1 MNDYKELVEAVEKVL
16 GNSNQ
21 VEVDLNDPRIVKYAG
36 ELPKAKPRYA
46 LTKKY
51 ISVRFPQAGGDK
63 IVISRISSGSH
74 GASDP
79 DEVSGAPQ
87 QKTKKTKPKKRPV
100 PKRHQHSYVAP
111 KIAKQ
116 VIAALADEASLI
128 PWLGGPTQCG
138 KTALVKHLG
147 EVLGRK
153 VYQINCRGDM
163 GSEHFF
169 GEQTVEVDKTT
180 GQSHIVFKKGIVEQA
195 MVEGIDDKGNESG
208 EPAILF
214 IDELPAAPAHV
225 VHGLNRLFESDDPRR
240 TLVIDMDGG
249 RVVKSHSGFRII
261 VAGNTFGRGS
271 TGMAD
276 SVYTAQQ
283 DALDMSLLHRI
294 SLFFRMG
301 YNRKV
306 EKHILVEK
314 VGDDAIVE
322 KIITF
327 RDAIRDHIRAGKLNT
342 PFSTKNI
349 VDIANAYRIFGD
361 LGQAVYL
368 SIMESLAP
376 EEKAVY
382 NEQAMTLLARD
393 LMKEYVEDDVDY
405 M

>member
-1 MNDYKELVEAVEKVL
+1 MSKVDVKKIIESVKDVL
-16 GNSNQ
+16 GSSEQ
-21 VEVDLNDPRIVKYAG
+21 VEVDLNDPRIAPYAG
-36 ELPKAKPRYA
+36 D
-46 LTKKY
+46 LTKATVRLELTKEY
-51 ISVRFPQAGGDK
+51 ISVRFPTAGGDK
-63 IVISRISSGSH
+63 VIVSKIGGSG
-74 GASDP
+74 SDP
-79 DEVSGAPQ
+79 DAVAEIPTK
-87 QKTKKTKPKKRPV
+87 QKSTKPKRRPT
-100 PKRHQHSYVAP
+100 PKRHQHSYVTP
-111 KIAKQ
+111 KITKD
-116 VIAALADEASLI
+116 VIAALVDEASMI

-153 VYQINCRGDM
+153 VFQINCRGDM

-169 GEQTVEVDKTT
+169 GEQTVEVDVATK
-180 GQSHIVFKKGIVEQA
+180 QNHIVFKKGIIENA
-195 MVEGIDDKGNESG
+195 MVEGLDENGNEVG

-214 IDELPAAPAHV
+214 IDELPSAPSHV

-249 RVVKSHSGFRII
+249 RVVRSHSRFRIV

-271 TGMAD
+271 TGVAD

-301 YNRKV
+301 YSRKV

-314 VGDDAIVE
+314 IGDDAIVE
-322 KIITF
+322 KVLAF
-327 RDAIRDHIRAGKLNT
+327 RNAIREHIVAGKLMT

-349 VDIANAYRIFGD
+349 VDIANAYRIYGD
-361 LGQAVYL
+361 LGKAIYQSVL
-368 SIMESLAP
+368 ESLAP
-376 EEKAVY
+376 EEKTVY
-382 NEQAMTLLARD
+382 NEQAQILIGRD
-393 LMKEYVEDDVDY
+393 LINDYTEDDVDY